1 MLLVQFFFRNI
12 NYERNKNLKN
22 NILILKTT
30 LKVKTIIPQTIFLLL
45 TANHSHSIKHINELH
60 LLLAQTPDLEL
71 KEKY

>member
-30 LKVKTIIPQTIFLLL
+30 LKVKTIISQTIFLLL
-45 TANHSHSIKHINELH
+45 TANHSHSIKHINKLH
-60 LLLAQTPDLEL
+60 FLFSQTPDLEL